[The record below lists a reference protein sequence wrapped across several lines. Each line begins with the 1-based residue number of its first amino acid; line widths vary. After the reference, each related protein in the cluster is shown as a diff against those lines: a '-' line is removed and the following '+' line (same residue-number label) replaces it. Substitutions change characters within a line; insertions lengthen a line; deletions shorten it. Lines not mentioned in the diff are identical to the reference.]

1 MESKPLT
8 AETELN
14 CQELV
19 ELVTEYLEG
28 AMSSAEMRRF
38 EEHLGACKKCGMYF
52 DQMRLTIRTTG
63 ALSEDTIQPEARN
76 ELLNLFRDWKQD
88 PARRV

>member
-8 AETELN
+8 AETEELN
-14 CQELV
+14 CKELV

-38 EEHLGACKKCGMYF
+38 EEHLGASFFTGNAVFF
-52 DQMRLTIRTTG
+52 DI
-63 ALSEDTIQPEARN
+63 AVDV
-76 ELLNLFRDWKQD
+76 LNRDCHTV
-88 PARRV
+88 P